1 MSLQNLKTH
10 TLKLSLCL
18 IISAFVVEFSVGI
31 YSNSLALITDSVHAV
46 LDSFVTAILLI
57 AARWAAK
64 PPDPQH
70 TYGHGKIETMG
81 GFIGG
86 IVILLIAIF
95 FIYESIERFQ
105 HPPQMLPGIF
115 AIWAAV
121 YTLGTDGVR
130 ITILGRALKKIEG
143 STTLKADLYHAFM
156 DMGSTLVAIIG
167 ILLVAVVGFNQGDII
182 AALVLGS
189 LLVILSARLIHRT
202 ALELTDAIPESMVSK
217 VRNLVSN
224 TEGVM
229 NTESVQMR
237 RSGHEI
243 FADVTIALSGAAS
256 FDEAHKIS
264 SNVEKNITNSI
275 SNAKVTVHFEPS
287 WKDAPLDSQI
297 NNIASSV
304 KGVEGVHNV
313 NSSSSQEGIFI
324 SLHVMVD
331 RNMSLEEAH
340 MVSDEIERQIR
351 NVVTDINHITVH
363 LEPHVSIP
371 KSIPVEDLTI
381 EEQITKTI
389 REYPAVKKIGR
400 VITFQLQDIFK
411 IDIDCSFDGTLSI
424 EEVHDMVSEIEHKIR
439 NQIKNAIITIH
450 PEPTR

>member
-1 MSLQNLKTH
+1 MSLQHLKTH
-10 TLKLSLCL
+10 TLKISLVL
-18 IISAFVVEFSVGI
+18 IISAFVVELTVGL
-31 YSNSLALITDSVHAV
+31 YANSLALITDSIHAV

-57 AARWAAK
+57 AARWATK

-81 GFIGG
+81 GFTGG
-86 IVILLIAIF
+86 IIILFIAIF
-95 FIYESIERFQ
+95 FIYEAIERFQ

-130 ITILGRALKKIEG
+130 ITILGRALKKVEG
-143 STTLKADLYHAFM
+143 STTLRADLYHAFM

-167 ILLVAVVGFNQGDII
+167 ILLVAVGFNQGDIV
-182 AALVLGS
+182 AALVLGT
-189 LLVILSARLIHRT
+189 LLVVLSARLIHRT
-202 ALELTDAIPESMVSK
+202 ALELTDAIPESMVRK
-217 VRNLVSN
+217 VRNIVSD

-243 FADVTIALSGAAS
+243 FADITISLSGAAS

-275 SNAKVTVHFEPS
+275 SNAKVTVHFEPT
-287 WKDAPLDSQI
+287 WKDVPLDSQVS
-297 NNIASSV
+297 NIASSV
-304 KGVEGVHNV
+304 KGVKGVHNV
-313 NSSSSQEGIFI
+313 NSSSSEEGIFI

-340 MVSDEIERQIR
+340 KVSDEIERQVKNTIS
-351 NVVTDINHITVH
+351 NINHITIH
-363 LEPHVSIP
+363 LEPYVSLPKIP
-371 KSIPVEDLTI
+371 PIEDLSI
-381 EEQITKTI
+381 EEQITKI
-389 REYPAVKKIGR
+389 IKEYPSVKKIGR

-411 IDIDCSFDGTLSI
+411 IDIDCSFDGNLSI
-424 EEVHDMVSEIEHKIR
+424 EKVHDIISEIEYKIR
-439 NQIKNAIITIH
+439 SQIKNAIITIH
-450 PEPTR
+450 PEPT

>member
-1 MSLQNLKTH
+1 MSLQNLKTNA
-10 TLKLSLCL
+10 LKLSLGL
-18 IISAFVVEFSVGI
+18 IISAFVVELIVGL
-31 YSNSLALITDSVHAV
+31 YANSLALITDSVHAV

-86 IVILLIAIF
+86 IVILFIAIF
-95 FIYESIERFQ
+95 FIYEAIQRFQ
-105 HPPQMLPGIF
+105 NPPQLLPGIF

-130 ITILGRALKKIEG
+130 ITILSKALKKVEG
-143 STTLKADLYHAFM
+143 STTLRADLYHAFM

-167 ILLVAVVGFNQGDII
+167 ILLVAVGFNQGDII
-182 AALVLGS
+182 AALVLGT
-189 LLVILSARLIHRT
+189 LLVVLSARLIHRT
-202 ALELTDAIPESMVSK
+202 ALELTDAIPESMVKK
-217 VRNLVSN
+217 VSSIVSN

-237 RSGHEI
+237 RSGHEV
-243 FADVTIALSGAAS
+243 FADITISLSGAAS

-264 SNVEKNITNSI
+264 SNVEKNIISSI
-275 SNAKVTVHFEPS
+275 SNANVTVHFEPT
-287 WKDAPLDSQI
+287 WKDVPLDSQVS
-297 NNIASSV
+297 NIASSV
-304 KGVEGVHNV
+304 KGVDGVHNV
-313 NSSSSQEGIFI
+313 NSSTSEEGIFI
-324 SLHVMVD
+324 SLHVMVN

-340 MVSDEIERQIR
+340 KVSVEIEKQIR
-351 NVVTDINHITVH
+351 NAVANINHITIH

-371 KSIPVEDLTI
+371 KSLSPANLTV
-381 EEQITKTI
+381 EEQIIKI
-389 REYPAVKKIGR
+389 IKEYAAVKKIGR

-411 IDIDCSFDGTLSI
+411 IDIDCSFDGNLSI
-424 EEVHDMVSEIEHKIR
+424 EKVHDIISEIEFKIR
-439 NQIKNAIITIH
+439 SQIKNAIITIQ
-450 PEPTR
+450 PEPT